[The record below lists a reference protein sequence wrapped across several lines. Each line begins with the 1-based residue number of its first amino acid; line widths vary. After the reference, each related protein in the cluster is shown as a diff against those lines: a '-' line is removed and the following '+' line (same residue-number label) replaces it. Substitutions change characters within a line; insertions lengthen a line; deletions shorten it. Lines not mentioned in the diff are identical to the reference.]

1 MLQCFL
7 VFNNNHEIGHIC
19 SISQGSL
26 LINDFQSHPV
36 FAEYHDLLEDLEE
49 KLSSVANLED

>member
-7 VFNNNHEIGHIC
+7 DFNNNLEIGHIC
-19 SISQGSL
+19 ISKGSL

-36 FAEYHDLLEDLEE
+36 FTEYHDLLEDLEE
-49 KLSSVANLED
+49 KLSSVTNLED